1 VELENRTGWPA
12 ALFRAPLEDR
22 RFAAAL
28 VARVTFQLTP
38 AGPQP
43 SSDQPWIVSRGPW
56 TSPQGPVDGDALF
69 CRGGVDLF
77 LFGTA
82 RIPGRARA
90 DTFVDVGVGGF
101 RHRIRVVGDRTWVRR
116 RGTLAPRAPVPF
128 NEMPLSLAR
137 AYGGTTVWD
146 ALEIAHPD
154 NPVGRG
160 FVVEE
165 AAAEGAAL
173 PNLEDPDRPIR
184 SWDDRPEPVGLGF
197 CPMTC
202 GARLRNGLQV
212 GEDGE
217 LHGIKPTL
225 FNAAFPAMIAE
236 RVAAGDGVQIGG
248 LTESGA
254 PLAFRVPELPL
265 IAELRFGEAVIQR
278 PLAIDQLGIEADAQR
293 IFVTYRYPFRYVM
306 HPRQIRACRLLV
318 GGGL

>member
-12 ALFRAPLEDR
+12 ALFRAPLEDP

-56 TSPQGPVDGDALF
+56 ISPQGPVDGDALF
-69 CRGGVDLF
+69 RRGGVDLF

-82 RIPGRARA
+82 RIPGRPLAE
-90 DTFVDVGVGGF
+90 TFVDLQAGGF
-101 RHRIRVVGDRTWVRR
+101 RRRVRVVGDRSWVRR
-116 RGTLAPRAPVPF
+116 RGTLAPTAPLPF

-137 AYGGTTVWD
+137 AYGGKTLWD

-154 NPVGRG
+154 NPAGRG
-160 FVVEE
+160 FVLEE
-165 AAAEGAAL
+165 AAAQGAAL

-202 GARLRNGLQV
+202 GARLRNGLVV
-212 GEDGE
+212 GEGGE
-217 LHGIKPTL
+217 LHGIRSTL

-236 RVAAGDGVQIGG
+236 RVAAGDGVQISGV
-248 LTESGA
+248 TDSGA

-265 IAELRFGEAVIQR
+265 VAELRFGEEVIQR

-293 IFVTYRYPFRYVM
+293 LFITYRYPFRYVM
-306 HPRQIRACRLLV
+306 HPRQVRSCRLLV
-318 GGGL
+318 GGGI